1 MLSEERERSGRHLS
15 LKSLLVLDAP
25 KRQRRLTIADLSSQ
39 IHAIDAV
46 TRVTVENLV
55 EAGLVEGIGS
65 SGNRSY
71 MLSVKVYARS
81 GKEAD
86 FVRQSDIDR
95 VRHPEL
101 IMKLARQQ
109 GGTIK
114 RRDVEEILHIPEKQ
128 AYRELARLVAED
140 KLELIGKGAG
150 SRYRI
155 P

>member
-1 MLSEERERSGRHLS
+1 MLGEERERSGRHLS

-114 RRDVEEILHIPEKQ
+114 RRDVEELLHIPEKQ
-128 AYRELARLVAED
+128 AYRELARLVAEGR
-140 KLELIGKGAG
+140 LEPIGKGAG